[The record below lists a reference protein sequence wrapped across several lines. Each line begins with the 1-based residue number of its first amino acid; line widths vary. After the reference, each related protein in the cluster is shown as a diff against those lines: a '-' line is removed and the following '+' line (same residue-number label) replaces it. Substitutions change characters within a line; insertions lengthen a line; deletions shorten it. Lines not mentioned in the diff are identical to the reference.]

1 MTTMQYAFQT
11 ARPLRATE
19 KIRDIKPEQ
28 TLIEKIK
35 SFMFRGER
43 YCFDRFMLTRREL
56 GIIYR
61 RIIDKAGL
69 FELAALILFW
79 DTLPQV
85 IG

>member
-1 MTTMQYAFQT
+1 MTTMEIAFQT

-19 KIRDIKPEQ
+19 KIRDVKPET

-43 YCFDRFMLTRREL
+43 FAFDRFMLTKREL

-85 IG
+85 VR